1 MTKIYRDFSFFQL
14 FGRDT
19 MITEGLSLTRWMK
32 QVDWMYEGEELL
44 KAGFIFGGLKSFN
57 FSEFVYSVTN

>member
-1 MTKIYRDFSFFQL
+1 
-14 FGRDT
+14 